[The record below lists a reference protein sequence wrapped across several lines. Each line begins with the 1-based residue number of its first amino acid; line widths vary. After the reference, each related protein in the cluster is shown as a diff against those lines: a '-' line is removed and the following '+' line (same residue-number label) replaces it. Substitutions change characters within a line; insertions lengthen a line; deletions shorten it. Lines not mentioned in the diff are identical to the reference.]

1 MLAKV
6 GRSGWLVAAGLW
18 PAFVLAAEGGG
29 HGGEAAI
36 IPPTVWGIIIFGTV
50 LAILWWKAFPPIT
63 AALEKRAKLIED
75 SLKAAERAKAEAE
88 AMMAKHEASL
98 DKARAEARAII
109 EEGKA
114 DAIKVKD
121 DIVAS
126 ARRESEEMADR
137 ARREIDLAK
146 RAAVDELHRRSVEL
160 SLDIAAKV
168 IRKTLRAED
177 HDDLI
182 KESIRRYQGVK

>member
-1 MLAKV
+1 MSVKV
-6 GRSGWLVAAGLW
+6 CRSGWLVAAVLW
-18 PAFVLAAEGGG
+18 PVVVLAAEGGG
-29 HGGEAAI
+29 HGGKAAV

-75 SLKAAERAKAEAE
+75 SLKAAEKAKAEAE
-88 AMMAKHEASL
+88 AIMAKHEASL
-98 DKARAEARAII
+98 EAARAEARAII
-109 EEGKA
+109 DEGKA
-114 DAIKVKD
+114 DAIKVKE

-126 ARRESEEMADR
+126 ARRDAEELTDR
-137 ARREIDLAK
+137 ARREIELAK

-168 IRKTLRAED
+168 IRKTLRPGD
-177 HDDLI
+177 HDELI